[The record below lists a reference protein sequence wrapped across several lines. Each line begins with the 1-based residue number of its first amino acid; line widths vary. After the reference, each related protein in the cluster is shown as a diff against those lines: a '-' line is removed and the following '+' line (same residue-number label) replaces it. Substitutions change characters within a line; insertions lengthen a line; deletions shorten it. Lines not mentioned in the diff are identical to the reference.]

1 MENKI
6 MDTETG
12 VEERAALMADVD
24 RNSVKSEDPAK
35 IQIPYVVKLSRAYD
49 KGNGEKID
57 TIDLSGMENLTTMDA
72 QEVDQIVSKL
82 GYVPRNKWRDT
93 LYTKHVAVKATG
105 LTVEFFNALAWKDME
120 KITSTVTVYFLLS

>member
-12 VEERAALMADVD
+12 VEERATLMADVD

-35 IQIPYVVKLSRAYD
+35 VQIPYVVKLSRAYD

>member
-6 MDTETG
+6 VDTETG

-24 RNSVKSEDPAK
+24 RNSVKSEDPTK
-35 IQIPYVVKLSRAYD
+35 VQIPYVVKLSRAYD

>member
-1 MENKI
+1 MENATMI
-6 MDTETG
+6 TETS
-12 VEERAALMADVD
+12 VEEHAGLMADAD
-24 RNSVKSEDPAK
+24 RNSVKSEDPK
-35 IQIPYVVKLSRAYD
+35 KVQIPYAVKLSRACD

-57 TIDLSGMENLTTMDA
+57 TIDLSGLENLTTMDA

-120 KITSTVTVYFLLS
+120 EITSVVACYFLFD

>member
-1 MENKI
+1 MENKT

-24 RNSVKSEDPAK
+24 RNSVKNEDPTK
-35 IQIPYVVKLSRAYD
+35 VQIPYVVKLSRAYD

-120 KITSTVTVYFLLS
+120 DITSMVAVYFLLS

>member
-12 VEERAALMADVD
+12 VEERATLMADVD

-35 IQIPYVVKLSRAYD
+35 VQIPYVVKLSRAYD

-82 GYVPRNKWRDT
+82 GYVPRNKWRDI
-93 LYTKHVAVKATG
+93 LKGIRRICKRSFGAQA
-105 LTVEFFNALAWKDME
+105 F
-120 KITSTVTVYFLLS
+120 S

>member
-35 IQIPYVVKLSRAYD
+35 VQIPYVVKLSRSYD